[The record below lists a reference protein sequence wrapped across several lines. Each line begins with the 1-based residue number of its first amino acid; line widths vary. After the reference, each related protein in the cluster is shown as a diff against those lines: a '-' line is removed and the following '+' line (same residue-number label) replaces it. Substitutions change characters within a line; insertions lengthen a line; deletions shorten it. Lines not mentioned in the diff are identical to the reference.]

1 MGFLRRLRAI
11 HRPPRTQTQRTIA
24 VIKALGAI
32 APALVC
38 RDVYYPGAKHLVP
51 ILQLLIPGID
61 LVGGTRTICMM
72 CTLTS
77 TIERSIEDGKIGR
90 RARAF
95 PVLIGNFVKQLCTT
109 TFLIEVSQYIKFGD
123 LTSRSITMSAD
134 IDSCTPA
141 NVDIPNGFSLASLG
155 EVRIDVEFSDGL
167 SLSNDEEDALLRE
180 STADFPDWIANFIR
194 RVILLFDNLPEEAG
208 GATEGQ

>member
-1 MGFLRRLRAI
+1 M
-11 HRPPRTQTQRTIA
+11 
-24 VIKALGAI
+24 IKALGAI
-32 APALVC
+32 APALVS

-61 LVGGTRTICMM
+61 LVGSPQTICMM
-72 CTLTS
+72 CMLTNTL
-77 TIERSIEDGKIGR
+77 ERSIEDGKMGP

-95 PVLIGNFVKQLCTT
+95 PVLTDSFVKQLCTT

-123 LTSRSITMSAD
+123 LTSRGIMMSAD

-141 NVDIPNGFSLASLG
+141 NFDIPNGFSLTSLG
-155 EVRIDVEFSDGL
+155 EVRIDVELSDDIPL
-167 SLSNDEEDALLRE
+167 SKDEEDALLRE

>member
-1 MGFLRRLRAI
+1 M
-11 HRPPRTQTQRTIA
+11 
-24 VIKALGAI
+24 
-32 APALVC
+32 
-38 RDVYYPGAKHLVP
+38 
-51 ILQLLIPGID
+51 
-61 LVGGTRTICMM
+61 CMLTN
-72 CTLTS
+72 TL
-77 TIERSIEDGKIGR
+77 ERSIEDGKMGR

-95 PVLIGNFVKQLCTT
+95 PVLTDSFVKQLCTT

-123 LTSRSITMSAD
+123 LTSRGIMMSAD

-141 NVDIPNGFSLASLG
+141 NFDIPNGFSLTSLG
-155 EVRIDVEFSDGL
+155 EVRIDVELSDDIPL
-167 SLSNDEEDALLRE
+167 SKDEEDALLRE